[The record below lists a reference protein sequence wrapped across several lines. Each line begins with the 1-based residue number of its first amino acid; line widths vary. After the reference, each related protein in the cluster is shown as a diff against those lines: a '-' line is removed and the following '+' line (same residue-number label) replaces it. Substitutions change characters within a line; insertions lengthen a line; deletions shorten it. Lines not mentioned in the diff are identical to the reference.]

1 MINNNKNCQICMT
14 SNGTPRSRCK
24 TQACNSKTCNTCH
37 NQVMASG
44 KNEAPCP
51 WCRAPL
57 RTKLETSLA
66 RVRRLAAAHAQR
78 STAPRAM
85 HSGGLIRKTGPHR
98 LLEGEIVLS
107 RSQRQGLTHGQIV
120 KILKS
125 YRSRS

>member
-1 MINNNKNCQICMT
+1 
-14 SNGTPRSRCK
+14 
-24 TQACNSKTCNTCH
+24 
-37 NQVMASG
+37 MASA

-66 RVRRLAAAHAQR
+66 RVRRLSAAHAAQR
-78 STAPRAM
+78 SPAPRAM
-85 HSGGLIRKTGPHR
+85 HSGGLVRKTGPHR
-98 LLEGEIVLS
+98 LLKGEIVLS

>member
-1 MINNNKNCQICMT
+1 
-14 SNGTPRSRCK
+14 
-24 TQACNSKTCNTCH
+24 
-37 NQVMASG
+37 MASG

-125 YRSRS
+125 YR